1 MCEDYMRPHPHGH
14 RISPL
19 GWIAAKYQRLHPG
32 FLYFPTKKHNKEIN
46 MLRKCQIL
54 IFCIYSLSYIYNC
67 VQISILKNFY
77 EFRTGF
83 LYDCN
88 TFRLKIFQLFYCWVQ
103 LMIWEDLTLTF
114 LLVNSDVCAIN
125 LINLRTTTMKLWR
138 SIQLSI
144 KIDAFLILLTLIKGF
159 LQAHLS
165 QSYLGWLEW
174 IIGKTKHWLIVALLS
189 NSTPFPAF
197 QASGNSSHLA
207 PRWRLSASLAPAL
220 CQMIAISIS
229 VRRDIGWHRTQ
240 AVVLLQL

>member
-1 MCEDYMRPHPHGH
+1 
-14 RISPL
+14 
-19 GWIAAKYQRLHPG
+19 
-32 FLYFPTKKHNKEIN
+32 
-46 MLRKCQIL
+46 
-54 IFCIYSLSYIYNC
+54 
-67 VQISILKNFY
+67 
-77 EFRTGF
+77 
-83 LYDCN
+83 
-88 TFRLKIFQLFYCWVQ
+88 
-103 LMIWEDLTLTF
+103 MIWEDLTLTF

-159 LQAHLS
+159 LQAHLI
-165 QSYLGWLEW
+165 QSYWGWLEW

-240 AVVLLQL
+240 AVVLLQLFHPTPSSFIC

>member
-1 MCEDYMRPHPHGH
+1 
-14 RISPL
+14 
-19 GWIAAKYQRLHPG
+19 
-32 FLYFPTKKHNKEIN
+32 
-46 MLRKCQIL
+46 
-54 IFCIYSLSYIYNC
+54 
-67 VQISILKNFY
+67 
-77 EFRTGF
+77 
-83 LYDCN
+83 
-88 TFRLKIFQLFYCWVQ
+88 
-103 LMIWEDLTLTF
+103 MIWEDLTLTF

-159 LQAHLS
+159 LQAHLI
-165 QSYLGWLEW
+165 QSYLGWLVW
-174 IIGKTKHWLIVALLS
+174 IKGKTKHWLIVALLS

-240 AVVLLQL
+240 AVVLLQLFHPTPFSFICQLMPLMPLGCRALALCWFHLRIGIKLPITFYGWQKLMRWLIFFCKVTSDSALVDICVWIIFAEMPVQYSDPI